1 MRFRSVWRFWL
12 IGVLMGALPLKG
24 FALAAMLA
32 CCPVVPAQAPSS
44 ATGISV
50 AAHAHDAGAPMAGGH
65 AHGAMTDD
73 TAAADDASA
82 ATDSA
87 HASHLWPSGGD
98 RPAAKAP
105 LCCTAASMP
114 PPAPLMF
121 APAATTAPPPALA
134 DGLYRSAPL
143 PGIEHPPKARA
154 A

>member
-1 MRFRSVWRFWL
+1 MRFRAVWRFWL

-24 FALAAMLA
+24 FALTAMLA
-32 CCPVVPAQAPSS
+32 CCPVLPVPATAN
-44 ATGISV
+44 GIVGHSHN
-50 AAHAHDAGAPMAGGH
+50 ASAPMASQH
-65 AHGAMTDD
+65 AHHGAPADD
-73 TAAADDASA
+73 AAAGDASA

-87 HASHLWPSGGD
+87 HTSHFWPSGGD

-114 PPAPLMF
+114 PPVPLTF
-121 APAATTAPPPALA
+121 APIATTAPPLALA